1 MSQLQK
7 QPEAWCTNQ
16 AGSFYTEGV
25 ASQAENIWGNWILL
39 PGCSSL
45 SVVIM
50 SLTSAY
56 QHKLAEKLTIL
67 NDRGQGVLI
76 RMYNIKKTCSDP
88 KSKPPFLLEKSMES
102 CLKYINKKFPNI
114 DVRNSTQHLGPVH
127 REKAEIIRFLTNYYQ
142 SFVDVMEFRDHV
154 YELLNTIDACQCH
167 FDININFDFTRSYLD
182 LIVTYTSVI
191 LLLSRIEDRR
201 ILIGMYNCAHEML
214 HGHSDP
220 SFARLGQMVL
230 EYDHPLKKL
239 TEEFGPHTKAVS
251 GALLSLHF
259 LFVRRNQGAEQWRS
273 AQLLSL
279 ISSPPAM
286 INPANSDTMA
296 CEYLSVEVMERWII
310 IGFLLCHGC
319 LNSNSQCQKLWKL
332 CLEGSLYITL
342 IREDV
347 LQVHKVTEDLFS
359 SLKGYSK
366 RVADIKESKEHAITN
381 SGQFHCQRRQ
391 FLRTAVKE
399 LETVLNDEPGLLG
412 PKALFAF
419 MALSFIRDEVTWLV
433 RHTENVTKTKT
444 PEDYADSSIAELLFL
459 LEEIRSL
466 VRRHIKVI
474 QQYHLQYLA
483 RFDVLVLSDIIQNLS
498 VCPEEESIIMSSF
511 VSTLSSLNLKQVDNE
526 EKFDFSGLRLDWF
539 RLQAYTSVAKAPLH
553 LHENPDLAKVMN
565 LIIFH
570 SQMLDSVEKMLVE
583 TSDLSTF
590 CFHLRTFEKMFATTL
605 EEPTMLRY
613 TIAFPLICA
622 HFVHCIHEM
631 CPEEYPHL
639 KNHGLHH
646 CNTFL
651 EELAKQTSNCVL
663 EICAEQRNL
672 NEQLLPKHCATTIS
686 KAKNKKS
693 MKQRQ
698 APRKG
703 EPERDKPGTESHRK
717 NRSLVTNMDKLHL
730 NLTELALAMNHVHSF
745 SVFEHT
751 IFPSE
756 YLSSHLET
764 RLNRAIVTLAGYN
777 ATTQEILRPSELLA
791 GVKAYISFIQSL
803 AQFLGADASR
813 IVRNAL
819 LQQTQPLDSSGEQT
833 VTTLYTNWY
842 LESLL
847 RQASIGAIVLS
858 PAMQAFISLPRDG
871 EQNFS
876 AEEFSDISE
885 MRALAEILGPYGM
898 KFLSEN
904 LMWHVTSQIVELK
917 KLVVENMDILV
928 QIRSNFSKPELMA
941 SLLPQLTGAE
951 NVLKRMTIIGV
962 ILSFRAM
969 AQEGLQEVFSAHCPF
984 LMGPIECLKEFVT
997 PDTDIKVTLSVF
1009 ELACAA
1015 GVSCDIDPA
1024 LVAAIANLK
1033 ADNSSPEEE
1042 YKVACLLLI
1051 FLAVSLPLLATDP
1064 SSFFSIEKDG
1074 YNNNI
1079 HCLTKAIIQVSAAL
1093 FTLYNKNIETHL
1105 KEFLVVASVSLLQLG
1120 QETDKLKTRNRESIS
1135 LLMRLVVEE
1144 SPFLTLDMLESCFP
1158 YVLLRNAYREVSR
1171 AFYLN
1176 RLPSSSH

>member
-1 MSQLQK
+1 
-7 QPEAWCTNQ
+7 
-16 AGSFYTEGV
+16 
-25 ASQAENIWGNWILL
+25 
-39 PGCSSL
+39 
-45 SVVIM
+45 M

-102 CLKYINKKFPNI
+102 SLKYINKKFPSI

-167 FDININFDFTRSYLD
+167 FDINLNFDFTRSYLD

-201 ILIGMYNCAHEML
+201 LLIGMYNCAHEML

-251 GALLSLHF
+251 GALLSLYF
-259 LFVRRNQGAEQWRS
+259 LFVRRNQGAEHWYS

-279 ISSPPAM
+279 TSSPPAM

-296 CEYLSVEVMERWII
+296 CEYLSAEVMERWIL

-319 LNSNSQCQKLWKL
+319 LNSNSQCQQLWKL
-332 CLEGSLYITL
+332 CLQGSLYITL

-347 LQVHKVTEDLFS
+347 LQIHKVTEELFS

-366 RVADIKESKEHAITN
+366 RVADIKESKEHAIAN

-391 FLRTAVKE
+391 FLRVAVKE

-444 PEDYADSSIAELLFL
+444 PEDYADSTIAELLFL
-459 LEEIRSL
+459 LEEVRAL

-474 QQYHLQYLA
+474 QQYHIQYLA

-498 VCPEEESIIMSSF
+498 VCPEEESVIMSSF
-511 VSTLSSLNLKQVDNE
+511 VSTLSTLSLKQVDNE

-539 RLQAYTSVAKAPLH
+539 RLQVRL
-553 LHENPDLAKVMN
+553 
-565 LIIFH
+565 F
-570 SQMLDSVEKMLVE
+570 
-583 TSDLSTF
+583 
-590 CFHLRTFEKMFATTL
+590 FHLRTFEKMFALTL
-605 EEPTMLRY
+605 EEPSMLRY
-613 TIAFPLICA
+613 AIAFPLICA
-622 HFVHCIHEM
+622 HFVHCTHEM

-639 KNHGLHH
+639 KNHSLHY
-646 CNTFL
+646 CNSFL

-663 EICAEQRNL
+663 EICAEQQKL
-672 NEQLLPKHCATTIS
+672 SEQLLPKHCATTIS

-703 EPERDKPGTESHRK
+703 EPERDKPGAESHRK
-717 NRSLVTNMDKLHL
+717 NRSLVTTMDKLHL
-730 NLTELALAMNHVHSF
+730 NLTELALAMNHVYSF

-756 YLSSHLET
+756 YLSSHLEA

-819 LQQTQPLDSSGEQT
+819 LQQTQPLDSNGEQT

-847 RQASIGAIVLS
+847 RQASSGVIVLS
-858 PAMQAFISLPRDG
+858 PAMQAYISLPRDG

-928 QIRSNFSKPELMA
+928 QIRSNFNKPDLMA
-941 SLLPQLTGAE
+941 SLLPQLMGAE

-969 AQEGLQEVFSAHCPF
+969 AQEGLQEVFSSHCPF
-984 LMGPIECLKEFVT
+984 LMGPIECLKEFIT

-1009 ELACAA
+1009 ELASSA
-1015 GVSCDIDPA
+1015 GLSCDIDPA

-1051 FLAVSLPLLATDP
+1051 FIAVSLPILATDP
-1064 SSFFSIEKDG
+1064 SSFYSIEKDG

-1171 AFYLN
+1171 AFYMN
-1176 RLPSSSH
+1176 RLPASTH